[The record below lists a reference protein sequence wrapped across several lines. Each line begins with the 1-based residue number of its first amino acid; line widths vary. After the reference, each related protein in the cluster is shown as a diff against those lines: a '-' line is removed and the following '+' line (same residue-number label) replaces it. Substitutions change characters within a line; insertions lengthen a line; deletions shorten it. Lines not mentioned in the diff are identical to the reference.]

1 MSLLFI
7 IPGDAPVA
15 EHELQIFNRE
25 GIATQSIR
33 PAFLSA
39 FTSMLIAGALKK
51 SKPRAIVAFRIKDA
65 QAAISARKLSESPDM
80 KIVMQVAPNSTKP
93 IGIPAEVKKNVD
105 LWIFPSQRLASLYPA
120 DIAKAVL
127 PMALPEHFDAPADAH
142 ANAFIWA
149 APIDGNTDRLCQALR
164 TIDNLPTLPQQ
175 PEPTIFI
182 CGQGKARNT
191 MPAVRAHRAMQHPAR
206 VKWMAEAYDLHELC
220 KESYGVLQG
229 APDATPLELALAN
242 EKRPLYICDG
252 ESMSLSPESPYGAS
266 ARGFARE
273 FMALL

>member
-7 IPGDAPVA
+7 IHGDAPVA
-15 EHELQIFNRE
+15 EQELQLFNRE

-51 SKPRAIVAFRIKDA
+51 STPRAIVAFRIKDA
-65 QAAISARKLSESPDM
+65 QAAISARKLSEARDM
-80 KIVMQVAPNSTKP
+80 KIVVQVTPNSPKP
-93 IGIPAEVKKNVD
+93 ISIPSEVKNNVD
-105 LWIFPSQRLASLYPA
+105 LWIFPSQRLAALYPA
-120 DIAKAVL
+120 DITKTVL
-127 PMALPEHFDAPADAH
+127 PMALPEDFDTTADTC

-149 APIDGNTDRLCQALR
+149 APIDGNTERLCLALR

-175 PEPTIFI
+175 PEPSIAI

-206 VKWMAEAYDLHELC
+206 VKWLAEGYNLHDLC
-220 KESYGVLQG
+220 KGSAGILQG
-229 APDATPLELALAN
+229 APDATPIELALAN
-242 EKRPLYICDG
+242 EKRPLYVCDG